1 MTPAYNPKLGDAN
14 RYENAI
20 YLNKELAD
28 KINREALSIVQTAE
42 PILKKVEENPQN
54 KYFHDSALSKIGD
67 SRWMGH
73 YLMDTNKQILYE
85 LYGMACVNTL
95 EQAVNI
101 PKEVLS
107 FINKTKNLT
116 L

>member
-1 MTPAYNPKLGDAN
+1 MTTTYNPKLSDAN
-14 RYENAI
+14 RYENARI
-20 YLNKELAD
+20 FNKKLAD
-28 KINREALSIVQTAE
+28 KINQEALLIVKTAE
-42 PILKKVEENPQN
+42 PILKKVEANPQN
-54 KYFHDSALSKIGD
+54 RYFHDSALSKIGD

-73 YLMDTNKQILYE
+73 YLIDANKQILYE

-95 EQAVNI
+95 ERAVNI
-101 PKEVLS
+101 PKEVIS